1 MGIDDELAVV
11 GDEDSNLLEAVDMEE
26 LENS

>member
-11 GDEDSNLLEAVDMEE
+11 GDADSNLLEAVDMEE

>member
-11 GDEDSNLLEAVDMEE
+11 GDEDSNLLDAVDMEE